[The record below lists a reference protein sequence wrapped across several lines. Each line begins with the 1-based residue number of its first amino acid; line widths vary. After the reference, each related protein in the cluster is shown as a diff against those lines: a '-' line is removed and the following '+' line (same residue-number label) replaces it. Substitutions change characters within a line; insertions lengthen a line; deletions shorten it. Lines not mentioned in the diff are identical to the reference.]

1 MNSDV
6 ETRVRS
12 SLRAYADLVEE
23 RGPAVVPARP
33 AAGTVRRWRAPAL
46 VSAAAVLAVLGSVWL
61 VDVQGWGVDPV
72 LAPAPTTVEAGP
84 EVAGDRATGSAAPEA
99 AGPDTGDAS
108 IAKPGAPSVGVP
120 YLFELYT
127 HCGIT
132 GAWIG
137 GVWFAAVPPLVDGAG
152 GPPAGWANP
161 SQPGT
166 LTLLTSQ
173 EALFRDPAGHQVRF
187 RAAPGSEPPPCD

>member
-1 MNSDV
+1 MNSDI

-23 RGPAVVPARP
+23 HGPAVVPARP
-33 AAGTVRRWRAPAL
+33 AAGVVRRWRAPAL
-46 VSAAAVLAVLGSVWL
+46 VSAAAVLALLGAFWL
-61 VDVQGWGVDPV
+61 VDVQGWGDYPA
-72 LAPAPTTVEAGP
+72 LAPAPATAEADPGG
-84 EVAGDRATGSAAPEA
+84 AADRTTGSAAPEA
-99 AGPDTGDAS
+99 AGHATGDAS
-108 IAKPGAPSVGVP
+108 IAMPGSPTVGVP

-127 HCGIT
+127 HCGVT

-137 GVWFAAVPPLVDGAG
+137 GDWFAAVPPLLNGAG

-166 LTLLTSQ
+166 LTLLTSD
-173 EALFRDPAGHQVRF
+173 EALFRDPAGHEVRF